1 MISFCWR
8 IVWNCS
14 EEIYCTKECLG
25 TIMKKRVAII
35 NDDLGTMAL
44 GFSKAGYDVSAICVA
59 QADKN
64 SIRVLQEN
72 WGDVVRVTDLDAF
85 NYQEAVTDL
94 DVDFVA
100 GRIAFGFSV
109 AGKRWETM
117 TFNVFEMGTEEAVYN
132 AFQVLSDGGVIID
145 PIHELPW
152 SKCCATIIDKFG
164 VCWWISI

>member
-72 WGDVVRVTDLDAF
+72 WGDVVRGTDLDAF
-85 NYQEAVTDL
+85 NYQ
-94 DVDFVA
+94 
-100 GRIAFGFSV
+100 
-109 AGKRWETM
+109 
-117 TFNVFEMGTEEAVYN
+117 EAVYN

-152 SKCCATIIDKFG
+152 SKYNATIIDKYG